1 MINIFFILVWIFLFN
16 EQLRVIRSKLVCL
29 GNKIVKFVFK
39 RLSDT
44 VLVQDFAILRIFSV
58 CFFNFLIYSSLML
71 RSKILKKFV
80 MRHDFRKSTYLTI
93 LRVIAIFRSLIKIA
107 DVNFID
113 LTQFF
118 NMWVQKRF
126 CASLTGSKM
135 FA

>member
-71 RSKILKKFV
+71 WSKILKKFV

-107 DVNFID
+107 NVNFID